1 MTQLSMSH
9 TAVLKEVNLTLALA
23 PEMELEAC
31 EKACAV
37 AEFLK
42 MSPERVDE
50 VRMAVVEAV
59 INAIEHSG
67 APDGRLYMQIAVLG
81 DNQPRCLQISVRD
94 RGVGFDPQNLVQ
106 PKIEEKLTAPSK
118 RGWGLKIIEGLMD
131 EVDVRSGNGGTEVV
145 MRKAVGDRK

>member
-1 MTQLSMSH
+1 MSE

-37 AEFLK
+37 AEHLK
-42 MSPERVDE
+42 MSPEHIDE

-67 APDGRLYMQIAVLG
+67 APDGRLYMNIAVLG
-81 DNQPRCLQISVRD
+81 DERQRVLQISVRD
-94 RGVGFDPQNLVQ
+94 HGVGFAPGDVVKPR
-106 PKIEEKLTAPSK
+106 IEDKLKATSK

-131 EVDVRSGNGGTEVV
+131 EVDVRSGAGGTEVV
-145 MRKAVGDRK
+145 MRKVVRDDR